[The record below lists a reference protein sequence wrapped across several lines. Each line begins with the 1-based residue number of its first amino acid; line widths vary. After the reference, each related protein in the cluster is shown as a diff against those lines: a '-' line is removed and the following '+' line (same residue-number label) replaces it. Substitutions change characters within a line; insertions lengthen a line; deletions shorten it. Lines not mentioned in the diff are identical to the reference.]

1 MDLKFLDFEQPIAE
15 LEAKIEEL
23 RNVEFDNDIN
33 ISDELKQLEAKNLA
47 LTESIFSDLSDWQI
61 SQLSRHPGRP
71 YTLDYIE
78 HMFTDF
84 HELHGDR
91 SYRDD
96 PAIVCGLARL
106 DGQPI
111 MVIGHQKGR
120 DTKEKIYRN
129 FGMPSPEGY
138 RKALR
143 VMKMAERFSL
153 PIICLIDTPGAYP
166 GIGAEERGQSE
177 AIARNLFVMARLKT
191 PIICTIIG
199 EGGSGGALAIGVGD
213 RLIML
218 EFSSY
223 SVISPEGCASILWK
237 SAEKSQLAAE
247 AMGITSDR
255 IRELG
260 LLDEVV
266 REPLGGAHRDFQKV
280 AANLQE
286 TLIRHLQELRH
297 ESIDT
302 LLDKRY
308 QRLMSFGAFTES

>member
-1 MDLKFLDFEQPIAE
+1 
-15 LEAKIEEL
+15 
-23 RNVEFDNDIN
+23 
-33 ISDELKQLEAKNLA
+33 
-47 LTESIFSDLSDWQI
+47 
-61 SQLSRHPGRP
+61 
-71 YTLDYIE
+71 
-78 HMFTDF
+78 
-84 HELHGDR
+84 
-91 SYRDD
+91 
-96 PAIVCGLARL
+96 
-106 DGQPI
+106 
-111 MVIGHQKGR
+111 
-120 DTKEKIYRN
+120 
-129 FGMPSPEGY
+129 
-138 RKALR
+138 
-143 VMKMAERFSL
+143 
-153 PIICLIDTPGAYP
+153 
-166 GIGAEERGQSE
+166 
-177 AIARNLFVMARLKT
+177 
-191 PIICTIIG
+191 
-199 EGGSGGALAIGVGD
+199 
-213 RLIML
+213 ML